1 MLSSVCQ
8 VTDGVGTLS
17 TGGNSKITEW
27 PAFTLSVWGGVD
39 LNDDISE
46 RPNKNVSLEPLA
58 KV

>member
-27 PAFTLSVWGGVD
+27 PAFTLSFWGGVD

-46 RPNKNVSLEPLA
+46 RPNKNES
-58 KV
+58 